1 MEKLYTIIILMFLLV
16 LIIFYTNFYFGKQ
29 FYSCSDCEKNEY
41 FYIDVKL
48 PSQNSINK
56 IEKLLNK
63 GTLINPKSNFN
74 NAQGKKINS
83 LILPQNIKEFY
94 MTDKLRQEVSEI
106 IGEEVYYA
114 PESEKYRIFAR
125 IYDQPNDFLDWHYDN
140 NFTKGNRYTL
150 VIPISVSKGNTSEF
164 MIKDRKTKEEIIV
177 PIEIGKGVIY
187 NGSEVFHK
195 ISKQTKNNKRI
206 VIIIPFYTNYT
217 KSLIGEIREVFRN
230 FTYKHLELFTHF
242 Q

>member
-1 MEKLYTIIILMFLLV
+1 
-16 LIIFYTNFYFGKQ
+16 
-29 FYSCSDCEKNEY
+29 
-41 FYIDVKL
+41 
-48 PSQNSINK
+48 
-56 IEKLLNK
+56 
-63 GTLINPKSNFN
+63 
-74 NAQGKKINS
+74 
-83 LILPQNIKEFY
+83 
-94 MTDKLRQEVSEI
+94 MTDKLRKEVSEI

-114 PESEKYRIFAR
+114 PESEKYRISEGFMTN
-125 IYDQPNDFLDWHYDN
+125 QMTFDWHYDN

-187 NGSEVFHK
+187 NGSEVYHK